1 MSKRLLKAI
10 VLSTVAVSIV
20 PSAFAAE
27 YQLDDII
34 VTGTR
39 VKTEVKDVAANVTVI
54 NNESIEKGNFST
66 VSQALQASNVD
77 MVDHGSAAYPVLN
90 GDTRVLVLVNGR
102 RVNFDHLTVSG
113 NDNAVDIN
121 QIPMDNVDHIEIVRG
136 PNSALYGQKAVAGV
150 INIITKDPA
159 PETKTSITA
168 EYGTWNHRRGAIVHS
183 GGDELN
189 RYMVTYSKE
198 KRGNYDY
205 RDTNGNSHEFYD
217 SYRNREDMTF
227 RYDRYFGKDRATVD
241 FGRSRSKDGYGIYL
255 TNPTEGIVYGRG
267 SKFDSTITNIGL
279 TYTFNQKDKGEGTFL
294 RFTRN
299 GDQTNSPFAGT
310 PYEHDL
316 RSYTFEGQKN
326 WTLKNHDIVG
336 GVSWEEQHL
345 WENNDSSTMDAKA
358 ITKSIFAEDRWTLGD
373 GWSMNLGSRYE
384 HHSDYGGD
392 WTSHVGVNKRIS
404 NDTHIYASWGTA
416 VNNPT
421 LKMRYANTPYMQG
434 NPDLE
439 QEKSRTITVGV
450 DSKVNDKL
458 SISASL
464 YDSKLKNALN
474 WQWNGITR
482 YYNVDEE
489 KRRGLS
495 LGATYKINDA
505 WRVRTGYD
513 YSRIRINA
521 NGRGFANDARNTRP
535 NGYNVAVTYSKNKWD
550 ISNNFTYV
558 TGRSNLYTS
567 KNYFLWDLNINYQW
581 RPDTKFYI
589 KGYNLTNEHYE
600 SSAATNLVRGAY
612 AMPERHFVA
621 GVTYN
626 F

>member
-1 MSKRLLKAI
+1 MNQKLLKAI
-10 VLSTVAVSIV
+10 VLSALTVAIV
-20 PSAFAAE
+20 PTVQAAE
-27 YQLDDII
+27 YQLDDMII
-34 VTGTR
+34 TGTR

-54 NNESIEKGNFST
+54 NNENIEKGNYSN
-66 VSQALQASNVD
+66 VSQALQAANVD
-77 MVDHGSAAYPVLN
+77 VVDHGSAAYPVLN

-121 QIPMDNVDHIEIVRG
+121 QVPMDNVDHIEIVRG

-150 INIITKDPA
+150 INIITKEPT
-159 PETKTSITA
+159 PETRTTLTA
-168 EYGTWNHRRGAIVHS
+168 EYGTWNQRRGAITHS

-189 RYMVTYSKE
+189 RYMVTYSRE
-198 KRGNYDY
+198 KRDNYDY
-205 RDTNGNSHEFYD
+205 RDSNGNSHEFPD
-217 SYRNREDMTF
+217 SYKDREDMTF
-227 RYDRYFGKDRATVD
+227 RYDRFFGKDRATFD
-241 FGRSRSKDGYGIYL
+241 FGRSHAKDGYGIYL
-255 TNPTEGIVYGRG
+255 TNPTQGIAYGQG
-267 SKFDSTITNIGL
+267 SKFDSTITNIGV
-279 TYTFNQKDKGEGTFL
+279 TYTFNQKEKGEGTFL

-299 GDQTNSPFAGT
+299 GDRTDSPFAGT

-326 WTLKNHDIVG
+326 WTVKNHDIVG
-336 GVSWEEQHL
+336 GIAWEEQHL
-345 WENNDSSTMDAKA
+345 WENNDGSTMDAKA

-373 GWSMNLGSRYE
+373 GWSLNLGGRYE

-392 WTSHVGVNKRIS
+392 WTSHVGVNKRLGE
-404 NDTHIYASWGTA
+404 DTHVYASWGTA

-439 QEKSRTITVGV
+439 QETSRTFTVGV
-450 DSKVNDKL
+450 DSKINDKL
-458 SISASL
+458 SVSASV

-474 WQWNGITR
+474 WRWNGVTR

-489 KRRGLS
+489 KRRGMS

-505 WRVRTGYD
+505 WRVRAGYD
-513 YSRIRINA
+513 YSRIRIN
-521 NGRGFANDARNTRP
+521 GENDARNTRP
-535 NGYNVAVTYSKNKWD
+535 NGYNIGLTYNKNKWD
-550 ISNNFTYV
+550 ITNNLTYV
-558 TGRSNLYTS
+558 TGRSDLYTS
-567 KNYFLWDLNINYQW
+567 NSYFLWDMNINYQW

-612 AMPERHFVA
+612 AMPKRHFVA
-621 GVTYN
+621 GVTHS